1 MQWTQI
7 SGVLDRVL
15 IAVGMYAVAKGWISE
30 SDMMQFVALLLAI
43 AGAVWG
49 WYVNTNK
56 ALVQAAAAVPGT
68 VVVTTP
74 DLARATPNESN
85 IVSHNSGPQ
94 AIDAA
99 VADSKV
105 TS

>member
-43 AGAVWG
+43 GGAVWG

-56 ALVQAAAAVPGT
+56 SLVQAAAAIPGT

-74 DLARATPNESN
+74 ALANATPNESN
-85 IVSHNSGPQ
+85 IVSNNSAPQ
-94 AIDAA
+94 AISAA
-99 VADSKV
+99 VADSK
-105 TS
+105 TP